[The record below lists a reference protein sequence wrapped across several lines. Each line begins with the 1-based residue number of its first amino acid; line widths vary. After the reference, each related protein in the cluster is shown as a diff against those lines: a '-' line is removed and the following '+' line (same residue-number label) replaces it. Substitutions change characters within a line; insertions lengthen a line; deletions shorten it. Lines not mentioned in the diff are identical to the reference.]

1 MWQPVKPRDFRGA
14 LHLWWPNA
22 DVGKVTALIGGRD
35 RIFRFHVGL
44 SICCL
49 ACELVEAQ
57 SPFDRLRA
65 NELKR
70 TALRID
76 PTFLTPDV
84 LLSRS
89 KRPSIPGG
97 HNRLALAQVALL
109 PAGVLIPSALSNAV
123 ISGLN
128 TFTVGITRYH
138 CSSPAFVHT
147 HQTRCLHRNCKAQ
160 YPARG

>member
-22 DVGKVTALIGGRD
+22 DVSKVTALIGGRD

-44 SICCL
+44 GICCL

-57 SPFDRLRA
+57 PPFDRLRA

-97 HNRLALAQVALL
+97 HNRLALTPVELL
-109 PAGVLIPSALSNAV
+109 PAGVLIPSALSNSV
-123 ISGLN
+123 MSGLI
-128 TFTVGITRYH
+128 TFTVGIIHYH
-138 CSSPAFVHT
+138 CSSPTFVHM
-147 HQTRCLHRNCKAQ
+147 HQTRCLHRNGKAQ